1 MHGYNVIKY
10 DVSNEA
16 SHFRTAQREV
26 PTFVTRALHV
36 YSFVEGRGPR
46 IPFFKRL
53 IRLDGNQLVMPLRV
67 RQVDPIGEDIQD
79 IPAVFQALQADW
91 DAPAGSLNRMA
102 AFTFMQRLRA
112 RMAMHDA
119 GASHD
124 GSIDRALCPLCF
136 CTPVPSSL
144 L

>member
-1 MHGYNVIKY
+1 MDDLRGEVLLLQWDDDVKALGDNDKGAPPDGLAACIRSSVHGYNVIEY
-10 DVSNEA
+10 DVSKEA

-26 PTFVTRALHV
+26 PTFATKALHV

-67 RQVDPIGEDIQD
+67 RQVDPIGEDIHN

-91 DAPAGSLNRMA
+91 DAPAGSLN
-102 AFTFMQRLRA
+102 
-112 RMAMHDA
+112 
-119 GASHD
+119 
-124 GSIDRALCPLCF
+124 
-136 CTPVPSSL
+136 
-144 L
+144 